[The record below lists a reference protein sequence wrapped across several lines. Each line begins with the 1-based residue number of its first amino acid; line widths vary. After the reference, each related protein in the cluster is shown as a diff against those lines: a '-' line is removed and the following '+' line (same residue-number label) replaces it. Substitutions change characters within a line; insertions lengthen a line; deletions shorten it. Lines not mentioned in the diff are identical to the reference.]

1 MQTLQNTEVAINTM
15 DNQEKLETYV
25 TQDDDKQN
33 KKHNTI
39 MYWTPL
45 YVNKLK

>member
-1 MQTLQNTEVAINTM
+1 MYNP
-15 DNQEKLETYV
+15 EKLATQN

-39 MYWTPL
+39 CVEHHYAHSNT
-45 YVNKLK
+45 KEKRK